1 MAMRTNRPG
10 PAKATRRPYAAP
22 ALTKGLEILET
33 LAEAAAPMTSRE
45 LADRLG
51 RSKNEIFRMVVVLV
65 ERGYLVREPGTER
78 LMLTRRLFEL
88 GMRTPRPRRLL
99 EAALPELERLTDE
112 IGQSAHL
119 VVLMQGETVVI
130 AANSGGTDLSLT
142 LKLGY
147 RRPALRATSGR
158 ILLAFQ
164 PPERQAR
171 LLAEAV
177 AADGRGS
184 PPRTLAR
191 ELDRIRAAGVCIAPS
206 RDAVGVTDI
215 GAPVLAPDGSALA
228 SIVIPYLNR
237 HGQAPRHDLVAARLV
252 ACCAAIAAALR

>member
-1 MAMRTNRPG
+1 MA
-10 PAKATRRPYAAP
+10 RRPYAAP
-22 ALTKGLEILET
+22 ALTKGLEIIET
-33 LAEAAAPMTSRE
+33 LAEATAPLTSRD

-65 ERGYLVREPGTER
+65 ERGYLAREPGTER

-99 EAALPELERLTDE
+99 EAAVPAMERLTEDV
-112 IGQSAHL
+112 GQSAHL
-119 VVLMQGETVVI
+119 VVLMRGETVVI
-130 AANSGGTDLSLT
+130 AASSGGTDLSLT

-164 PPERQAR
+164 PPERRGR

-177 AADGRGS
+177 QAGGGTAA
-184 PPRTLAR
+184 PRTLAR
-191 ELDRIRAAGVCIAPS
+191 ELDRIRAAGVCVASS

-215 GAPVLAPDGSALA
+215 GAPVLAPDGSAIA

-237 HGQAPRHDLVAARLV
+237 HGQVPRHDLVRARLV